1 MQARKGS
8 AGLFR
13 IRGRLIGCVMMLAL
27 AAIVVVPAAASA
39 AEENVAPAPA
49 GPIYMALGDSI
60 SFGYSAQKF
69 AENEPTESPSRFETG
84 VANDLNRFLSKS
96 IGKGL
101 NLVNLACPGE
111 TSNGLIGENEALGGQ
126 KSTEEPSPPALYQGP
141 GDWHPCAWHNVDGL
155 PLHAG
160 FGSLSQLEA
169 AVSILTAENKITK
182 KPNEVKMVTLN
193 DGNNDI
199 LGLVNQCTVE
209 FGEAGATACFLSRVG
224 ATIHHV
230 ILNIEDT
237 IKVID
242 EHYSGPVV
250 LFAGYDPLAFV
261 HPGFDQVAEGV
272 NKDLKEEVA
281 PKFANVTI
289 ANPFP
294 VFNANAEKTAKG
306 EVKEQK
312 AICKY
317 TEMCNPNVQAP
328 GGKPT
333 GKDGDIHPSA
343 KGYKELAKLA
353 LEAYTANPAK

>member
-13 IRGRLIGCVMMLAL
+13 MRGRLIGCVMVLAL
-27 AAIVVVPAAASA
+27 AVTAVVLAPAAAN
-39 AEENVAPAPA
+39 AEEGPPAPA

-69 AENEPTESPSRFETG
+69 AENAPTESPSRFETG
-84 VANDLNRFLSKS
+84 VANDLNKLLRKS
-96 IGKGL
+96 IGKNL
-101 NLVNLACPGE
+101 DLVNLACPGE

-141 GDWHPCAWHNVDGL
+141 GDWHPCAYHQVDGL

-182 KPNEVKMVTLN
+182 KPNEVKMITLN

-209 FGEAGATACFLSRVG
+209 FGEAGATGCFLSRIG
-224 ATIHHV
+224 KTIEHV
-230 ILNIEDT
+230 LANISDT
-237 IKVID
+237 LKVLD
-242 EHYSGPVV
+242 EHYSGPIV

-261 HPGFDQVAEGV
+261 HPGFDQVAEGI
-272 NKDLKEEVA
+272 NASLIEKVA
-281 PKFANVTI
+281 PAFPNVTV

-294 VFNANAEKTAKG
+294 IFNANAEKTAKG

-317 TEMCNPNVQAP
+317 TEMCNPNVQS
-328 GGKPT
+328 GGTPL

-343 KGYKELAKLA
+343 KGYKQLAKLA
-353 LEAYTANPAK
+353 AEAYAANPAK